1 VQFTQP
7 DLLRLDNRDVALV
20 ERITDVRVAGGEGS
34 EKIFVGIER
43 RIGIWVVGESEDTTR
58 KRMTE
63 DVGEINLRSLFSRSW
78 GNTALIERRDL
89 CFLRSDA
96 SLPFRADAPRTA
108 LKPPSDPAFVYALT
122 PTPALLFR
130 FSALT
135 FNAHAIH
142 IDPEY
147 TRNIYGLPKL
157 LVHGPLCLALMLECL
172 NRAVKGSKRPTIAEI
187 NYRNFSPVFVGE
199 ELRVCGKMRAAEG
212 QEWEVWIE
220 TGAREEATLA
230 VRGTAS
236 VTH

>member
-1 VQFTQP
+1 
-7 DLLRLDNRDVALV
+7 
-20 ERITDVRVAGGEGS
+20 
-34 EKIFVGIER
+34 
-43 RIGIWVVGESEDTTR
+43 
-58 KRMTE
+58 
-63 DVGEINLRSLFSRSW
+63 
-78 GNTALIERRDL
+78 
-89 CFLRSDA
+89 
-96 SLPFRADAPRTA
+96 
-108 LKPPSDPAFVYALT
+108 VYALT

-147 TRNIYGLPKL
+147 ARNIYGLPKL

-172 NRAVKGSKRPTIAEI
+172 NRAVKGTKRPMIAEI

-236 VTH
+236 VNGRATKRPQ